1 MAKTIEGA
9 YKVEQSKKVCVRQKK
24 VKLLPG
30 DDAQYIA
37 KIGGSLKNG
46 VTNRGLDPEE
56 ERMYLPTLIGSDP
69 NKADW
74 STATENYWKN
84 ISVDVPDNE
93 EGLELEVGFKYK
105 TEEDA
110 ATAKGGIPI
119 NIPNYVL
126 WRYCLVYSKVANSI
140 EDVDKSPN
148 IRFYLFDKA
157 KEQKQKINLTAAKQ
171 KAYAKY
177 LEIVGDIETITT
189 ILLVMEVGKGVIM
202 SKEDKLIALDSLVS
216 SRPIDFLKVAND
228 KNLQT
233 KALIEKCLT
242 RKFLTIIPNT
252 DTYQR
257 GDEVVAYNKLDLITK
272 LESPEGQAL
281 RSILEASLKNLQ
293 TK

>member
-1 MAKTIEGA
+1 MAKTIEGT

-24 VKLLPG
+24 LDLLPG

-37 KIGGSLKNG
+37 KIGSSLRNG

-74 STATENYWKN
+74 STATDSYWKN
-84 ISVDVPDNE
+84 ISVDIPDNE

-110 ATAKGGIPI
+110 ATAKDGFPI
-119 NIPNYVL
+119 NLPNYIL
-126 WRYCLVYSKVANSI
+126 WRYCLVYSKVANTI

-189 ILLVMEVGKGVIM
+189 ILLVMEIGNGIVM
-202 SKEDKLIALDSLVS
+202 SKEDKLIALDSIVS
-216 SRPIDFLKVAND
+216 SRPIEFLKVAND